1 MLTAE
6 LIEENWTKFLQILK
20 NFIPDTHDDT
30 NRWCKIYTFYDKY
43 AQRIA
48 MMPASS
54 KTSYHSAFLGGY
66 IFHILKVY
74 ECSFKVK
81 DIWSEMGA
89 IIDFTDEE
97 LAMVAI
103 NHDLGKFGSEEHEMY
118 IDQDSEWH
126 KKNRGEKF
134 KSNPLLSF
142 MKIQDRS
149 LFILQSLGINL
160 TENEYLGIKLH
171 DGLYE
176 EGNKGYYVAFSEEY
190 KLRSNL
196 PYIIHQGDLMAA
208 RIEGDLL
215 KKPIQQNIKRIIP
228 DVPKNDR
235 QPLNEGASVKPKSSN
250 KLLKKFLSV

>member
-1 MLTAE
+1 MLTE
-6 LIEENWTKFLQILK
+6 DLIKGNWNKFSENINAYISSPRKEVLLA
-20 NFIPDTHDDT
+20 
-30 NRWCKIYTFYDKY
+30 FYDKY
-43 AQRIA
+43 ANRVA
-48 MMPASS
+48 LMPAST
-54 KTSYHSAFLGGY
+54 KDSYHNAFIGGY
-66 IFHILKVY
+66 CDHVNRVV

-81 DIWSEMGA
+81 HIWSEMGA

-215 KKPIQQNIKRIIP
+215 KKPTKPDIGRIIP

-235 QPLNEGASVKPKSSN
+235 QPLNEGVSVKPKSSN